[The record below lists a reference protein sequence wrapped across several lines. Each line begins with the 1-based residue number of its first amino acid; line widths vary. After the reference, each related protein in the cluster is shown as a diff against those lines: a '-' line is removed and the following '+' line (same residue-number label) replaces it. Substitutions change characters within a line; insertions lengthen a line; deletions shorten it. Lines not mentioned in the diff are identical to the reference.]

1 MELSSA
7 RSLWASKSE
16 PPELRRHHI
25 LIKGHTN
32 MRTVVITGVSTGIG
46 HAAAKVMIGRGFR
59 VFGSVR
65 NSADAERVQAELGEK
80 FAPLIFDVVDTQA
93 IAEAANCV
101 REALAGGTL
110 AGLVNNAGIAVS
122 GPLLEVPESD
132 YRKQLEVNLMGPFL
146 VTQAF
151 APLLGA
157 DPTLQGP
164 PGRIVNISSV
174 SGIRAMP
181 FLGPYSASKFGLE
194 GYSDSLRREL
204 MLFGIDVIVI
214 GPGPVKTAIWDKAE
228 EVDMEQYV
236 ASPYRPMLERFQK
249 VFITQGRDGYPADRL
264 GELIYTALTTAK
276 PKARYAAVKGRMME
290 KLMMKIASPRMLDKA
305 IAKMLGL
312 NKKA

>member
-1 MELSSA
+1 
-7 RSLWASKSE
+7 
-16 PPELRRHHI
+16 
-25 LIKGHTN
+25 

-264 GELIYTALTTAK
+264 GELIYTALSTAK